1 MTDELLKAHVKG
13 YAKKDGTYVK
23 PHERDTGAPAEP
35 EAPVHHHPKLDDKGL
50 PVVIKKPTHA
60 SSPSTWHN
68 PDAVATFVPGGDVPL
83 AINGVPIRKW
93 KDHPRMVEG
102 WDYLSDCINDDLEEP
117 PFHLPPGKKAAAG
130 VVIEEPD
137 GRVWLIHATN
147 QFGGYNASYPKGT
160 AEPELS
166 LQGNALKEAYEES
179 GLKVKITGFLGDF
192 ERTTSKARLYRAKRV
207 GGDPT
212 DAGWESQ
219 AVSLVPK
226 GMLYEHLNMWPDH
239 APAEAIGAG
248 PAPKKPEP
256 KKKSLFWNPED
267 DE

>member
-1 MTDELLKAHVKG
+1 MDNLVKAHVKG

-23 PHERDTGAPAEP
+23 PHDRDTGVQGPVIPAG
-35 EAPVHHHPKLDDKGL
+35 HHHPKSNDHGH
-50 PVVIKKPTHA
+50 PVFIKRPHHPSA
-60 SSPSTWHN
+60 PSTWHN

-93 KDHPRMVEG
+93 KDHPRTVEG
-102 WDYLSDCINDDLEEP
+102 WDYCEGINDDLDEP
-117 PFHLPPGKKAAAG
+117 PFHLPHGKKAAAG
-130 VVIEEPD
+130 VIIEEPD

-147 QFGGYNASYPKGT
+147 QFGGYQSSFPKGT

-179 GLKVKITGFLGDF
+179 GLKVQITGFLGDYD
-192 ERTTSKARLYRAKRV
+192 RTTSKVRLYRAKRI

-219 AVSLVPK
+219 GVSLVPR
-226 GMLYEHLNMWPDH
+226 GALYQHLNMWPDH

-248 PAPKKPEP
+248 PAPKKPTP
-256 KKKSLFWNPED
+256 AKSKNLFFNPED
-267 DE
+267 E